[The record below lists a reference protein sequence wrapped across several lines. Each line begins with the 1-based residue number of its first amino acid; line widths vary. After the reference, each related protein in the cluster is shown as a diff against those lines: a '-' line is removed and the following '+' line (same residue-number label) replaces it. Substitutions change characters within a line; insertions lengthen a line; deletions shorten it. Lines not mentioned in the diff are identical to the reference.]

1 MPLQEFTNVRTK
13 VPERTPAISVHKKG
27 RVSLNAVAL
36 GDLGNPT
43 HVVLLFDPETL
54 EFGVRAAKPEERHA
68 YKLRKETGGTAAS
81 ASVLA
86 LWSYYDIN
94 ADQYV
99 GRYLAKKM
107 GNILVISLNDKNAEG
122 I

>member
-1 MPLQEFTNVRTK
+1 MPLQEFTNVRAK
-13 VPERTPAISVHKKG
+13 SPERMPWISVQRKG

-54 EFGVRAAKPEERHA
+54 EFGVRAAKPDEAHA

-86 LWSYYDIN
+86 LWSYYDID
-94 ADQYV
+94 ADQHV
-99 GRYLAKKM
+99 GRYLAKKTH
-107 GNILVISLNDKNAEG
+107 NILVISLNEKDAENQ
-122 I
+122 

>member
-1 MPLQEFTNVRTK
+1 MPLREFKNVRSK
-13 VPERTPAISVHKKG
+13 APQRKPYISVQKKG
-27 RVSLNAVAL
+27 RVSLNTVAL

-54 EFGVRAAKPEERHA
+54 EFGVRAAKPEEMHA

-86 LWSYYDIN
+86 LWSYYDID
-94 ADQYV
+94 ADRHA
-99 GRYLAKKM
+99 GRYLAKKT
-107 GNILVISLNDKNAEG
+107 GNILAISLNEKDAENE
-122 I
+122 

>member
-1 MPLQEFTNVRTK
+1 MPLREFTNVRAK
-13 VPERTPAISVHKKG
+13 VPEREPCISVQRKG

-54 EFGVRAAKPEERHA
+54 EFGVRAAKPEEMHA

-86 LWSYYDIN
+86 LWSYYDID
-94 ADQYV
+94 ADRHA
-99 GRYLAKKM
+99 GRYLAKKTD
-107 GNILVISLNDKNAEG
+107 NILVISLSEKGAEDA
-122 I
+122 